1 MVLMG
6 YVISVVNMKG
16 GVGKTTTT
24 VNLATSL
31 AKDCGMRV
39 LVVDLDTQINATLS
53 LMPPLH
59 FAKVKKENRT
69 LKQLINQ
76 AVQPDAESN
85 IPIQNIIQ
93 HNICKVTGFDLLP
106 GDIELYNDFLLAAL
120 LYSQSNR
127 TRQEFEKN
135 WHKFEDS
142 LIQSIL
148 QPVINNYNFIL
159 IDFPPGDYLLT
170 RSGMIASDFYLIP
183 AKPDP
188 LSVVGMGI
196 LEGHIKKLKESDR
209 TNITLIGIV
218 FTSLGHATN
227 MAQKIKNRVMAE
239 FGKDKVFNTEIPF
252 GVAIA
257 KAVDEFQPVVLS
269 EPNSAGAKAFTE
281 LTKEF
286 LQKLSNTLAAM
297 PSNIT

>member
-1 MVLMG
+1 
-6 YVISVVNMKG
+6 
-16 GVGKTTTT
+16 
-24 VNLATSL
+24 
-31 AKDCGMRV
+31 
-39 LVVDLDTQINATLS
+39 
-53 LMPPLH
+53 MPPLH

-76 AVQPDAESN
+76 AVQPDAQSN

-239 FGKDKVFNTEIPF
+239 FGEDKVFDTEIPF

-269 EPNSAGAKAFTE
+269 EPNTAGAKAFTD

-297 PSNIT
+297 PSNLT

>member
-1 MVLMG
+1 
-6 YVISVVNMKG
+6 MKG

-196 LEGHIKKLKESDR
+196 LEGHIKKLRESDR
-209 TNITLIGIV
+209 TTITLIGIV

-227 MAQKIKNRVMAE
+227 MAQKIKNRVVAE
-239 FGKDKVFNTEIPF
+239 FGEDKVFDTEIPF

>member
-1 MVLMG
+1 
-6 YVISVVNMKG
+6 MKG

-76 AVQPDAESN
+76 AVQPDAQSN

-127 TRQEFEKN
+127 SRQEFEKN
-135 WHKFEDS
+135 WHNFEES

-227 MAQKIKNRVMAE
+227 MAQKIKNRVVAE
-239 FGKDKVFNTEIPF
+239 FGEDKVFDTEIPF

-297 PSNIT
+297 PSNIN

>member
-1 MVLMG
+1 
-6 YVISVVNMKG
+6 MKG

-135 WHKFEDS
+135 WHNFEDS

-196 LEGHIKKLKESDR
+196 LEGHIKKLRESDR
-209 TNITLIGIV
+209 TTITLIGIV

-227 MAQKIKNRVMAE
+227 MAQKIKNRVVAE
-239 FGKDKVFNTEIPF
+239 FGEDKVFDTEIPF

-297 PSNIT
+297 PSSIN

>member
-1 MVLMG
+1 
-6 YVISVVNMKG
+6 MKG

-76 AVQPDAESN
+76 AVQPDAQSN

-127 TRQEFEKN
+127 SRQEFEKN
-135 WHKFEDS
+135 WHNFEES

-227 MAQKIKNRVMAE
+227 MAQKIKNRVVAE
-239 FGKDKVFNTEIPF
+239 FGEEKVFDTEIPF

-297 PSNIT
+297 PSNIN